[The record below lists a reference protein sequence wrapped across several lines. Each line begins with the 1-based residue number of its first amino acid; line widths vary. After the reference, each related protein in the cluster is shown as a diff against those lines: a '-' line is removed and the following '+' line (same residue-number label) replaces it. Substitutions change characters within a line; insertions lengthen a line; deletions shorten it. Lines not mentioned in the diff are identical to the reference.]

1 MFEAEV
7 GRGTLIGLMD
17 GDEVE
22 CHSHLGTSFKRRH
35 QVHELLTLA
44 PKYLLLQQRTLK
56 LDGPVDKH
64 LKG

>member
-1 MFEAEV
+1 
-7 GRGTLIGLMD
+7 MD

-22 CHSHLGTSFKRRH
+22 CHSHLSTSLKSRH
-35 QVHELLTLA
+35 QVHELLALA

-64 LKG
+64 LKGER